1 VTKKFMLEFV
11 KGLE

>member
-11 KGLE
+11 RGLE